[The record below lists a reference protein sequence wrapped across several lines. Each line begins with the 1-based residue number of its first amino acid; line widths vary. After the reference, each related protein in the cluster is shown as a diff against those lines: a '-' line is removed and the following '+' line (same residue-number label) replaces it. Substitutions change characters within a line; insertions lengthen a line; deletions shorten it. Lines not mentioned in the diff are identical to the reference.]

1 MRERDKIED
10 TMSQIILVVDDKS
23 NVRAMLKDYLTE
35 QGYRVVT
42 AENGQEALYVTRYEK
57 PDLVL
62 LDIMMPRMDGFAF
75 LPAFRRESSAPVIL
89 LTAKLEEQDKVIG
102 LELGADDYVTKP
114 FGMREL
120 LARVRAQ
127 LRRAGQEPTTSPI
140 LHVGEL
146 QLNKEKRQVHVSDR
160 PVSLTPTE
168 FDLLARLME
177 SPGRVF
183 TRAELL
189 DGLNAAAMVE
199 RTVDVHV
206 RNLRAKIEADP
217 ANPRYIETIFS
228 VGYRL
233 KDEADV

>member
-1 MRERDKIED
+1 
-10 TMSQIILVVDDKS
+10 MSQTILVVDDKP
-23 NVRAMLKDYLTE
+23 NVRTMLLEFMSE

-42 AENGQEALYVTRYEK
+42 AENGQDALHVARHEK

-62 LDIMMPRMDGFAF
+62 LDIMMPRMDGYAF
-75 LPAFRRESSAPVIL
+75 LPAFRRESNAPVIL
-89 LTAKLEEQDKVIG
+89 LTARVEEQDKIIG

-127 LRRAGQEPTTSPI
+127 LRRAGQEPVTSAV

-146 QLNKEKRQVHVSDR
+146 QLDKEKRSVLVGDR
-160 PVSLTPTE
+160 SVTLTPTE
-168 FDLLARLME
+168 FDLLARMME

-183 TRAELL
+183 TRTELL

-206 RNLRAKIEADP
+206 RNLRAKVEADT
-217 ANPRYIETIFS
+217 ANPRFIETIFG

-233 KDEADV
+233 QDEEGQRG